1 MQEELEEARTLAGAN
16 REATVAMARQI
27 EVLIEDQSLKRNDLE
42 SLRRQLDAS
51 IDSAHDAQSR
61 LRSATER
68 QDSLPPPA
76 LLTGTP
82 LTRPTATPMSGV
94 TTQLLPCAFG
104 AMYAGSNERSS
115 RSRRDRDSFDEE
127 RPQRSSGSRHSRGY
141 EDYEEDR
148 PRRSSGSRRSR
159 DEDDFDVNKPR
170 RSSGSRRSRERDDF
184 EGDKPH

>member
-1 MQEELEEARTLAGAN
+1 VQEELEEARTLAGAN

-68 QDSLPPPA
+68 QDSLPSPA

-82 LTRPTATPMSGV
+82 LTRPTKDPVDLGDLETGTASTRRVLDDHQDLGIPEATR
-94 TTQLLPCAFG
+94 TTKRIDLD
-104 AMYAGSNERSS
+104 
-115 RSRRDRDSFDEE
+115 DRQDPDAPGMKTTSTRADLVV
-127 RPQRSSGSRHSRGY
+127 RGNATTSKGT
-141 EDYEEDR
+141 DLNDR
-148 PRRSSGSRRSR
+148 
-159 DEDDFDVNKPR
+159 
-170 RSSGSRRSRERDDF
+170 
-184 EGDKPH
+184 